1 MASRP
6 IVGPTMPPGYLQASR
21 ASDEDDDE
29 IGPALP
35 PPPGD
40 GAVAGHED
48 GMSYAE
54 RTFLE
59 REQRQKQAEA
69 DAKAAQEA
77 ANNSRP
83 DWMLAPPPSSSLS
96 SLLQPN
102 GGPLKARGFSQNT
115 RVQKGNS
122 AVGASQGGDEGM
134 ALWTET
140 PEQRVQRMKNEV
152 MGSGPATPRDLEE
165 EREKRVAEVR
175 DAELQEKVRKLD
187 GQAERTKSLLE
198 LHQEERR
205 KEFLDKKGKGRSTG
219 EGSSSDRK
227 GLRRLE
233 ALDGSDDEDLPRRRR
248 DTSDEESQRSSSR
261 RNGDSRRKDYNADS
275 RRKRDRRVADEEDS
289 DEEDRRRRRER
300 RRRKEEDRERGREGK
315 GEESRRRTSRSPE
328 RRHSHRSRHDG
339 DKDEHRRHRDCSRE
353 RHRDRDRKSSSHRR
367 RRHRSSSSSLSRSP
381 SPDARRR
388 DKEKK
393 AQHKAEK
400 EKETGKGGAST
411 MIWDRDRAMSFIPTM
426 DEKKK
431 AKLLNDAR
439 GLGDRFGSSGSGSK
453 FL

>member
-1 MASRP
+1 
-6 IVGPTMPPGYLQASR
+6 
-21 ASDEDDDE
+21 
-29 IGPALP
+29 
-35 PPPGD
+35 
-40 GAVAGHED
+40 
-48 GMSYAE
+48 MSYAQ

-59 REQRQKQAEA
+59 REQRQRQAEA
-69 DAKAAQEA
+69 VSIAMVEQESSNIRALGMMTTDLTLHVVACFQDAKAAQEA

-122 AVGASQGGDEGM
+122 AVGASGGGDEGM

-140 PEQRVQRMKNEV
+140 PEQRVQRMKDEV
-152 MGSGPATPRDLEE
+152 MGSGPATPVDLDE
-165 EREKRVAEVR
+165 ERRKRMAATR

-205 KEFLDKKGKGRSTG
+205 KEFLDKKGKGRS
-219 EGSSSDRK
+219 EGDRFSSDRK

-233 ALDGSDDEDLPRRRR
+233 ALDGSEDEELPRRRR
-248 DTSDEESQRSSSR
+248 DASDEDSQRSSSKR
-261 RNGDSRRKDYNADS
+261 EGDSHRKNALGESSSS
-275 RRKRDRRVADEEDS
+275 RRRRERRGSIEEDADEEA
-289 DEEDRRRRRER
+289 RRRRRER
-300 RRRKEEDRERGREGK
+300 RRRKERDRVSDDEDKSEAG
-315 GEESRRRTSRSPE
+315 RRRRSRSRSRSPE
-328 RRHSHRSRHDG
+328 RRHKHRSRHDG
-339 DKDEHRRHRDCSRE
+339 DRDERRRHRDRSRE
-353 RHRDRDRKSSSHRR
+353 RHRDHDRKSSSHRR
-367 RRHRSSSSSLSRSP
+367 RDRLHRSPSSSRSP
-381 SPDARRR
+381 SPNTRRR
-388 DKEKK
+388 DKERK

-411 MIWDRDRAMSFIPTM
+411 MIWDRDRAMSFIPMM